1 MTILA
6 AGDPGT
12 FASVVARLREG
23 RPVVVP
29 TDTVYG
35 VAALVDGV
43 EHLRDLKRR
52 PTSRAIPLL
61 VGGPGDLDDLA
72 AEPSSAER
80 ALAEAFWP
88 GPLTIVVVARP
99 SRLRAMVSD
108 DDTVGVRCP
117 AASLVRSIAAEV
129 GPLPTTSANLHGEPT
144 PVDAAGVEAAF
155 GDPELLVVDGGRLS
169 GGASTVVRVLAGP
182 NPAVE
187 VLRDG
192 PIDGARLK
200 AVVAAAGS

>member
-1 MTILA
+1 VTILT
-6 AGDPGT
+6 AGDPGA
-12 FASVVARLREG
+12 FAAVVTRLREG

-35 VAALVDGV
+35 IAALVDGV
-43 EHLRDLKRR
+43 ERLRDLKHR
-52 PTSRAIPLL
+52 PASRAIPLL
-61 VGGPGDLDDLA
+61 VGGPADLDGLA
-72 AEPSSAER
+72 AEPSAAER
-80 ALAEAFWP
+80 ALADAFWP

-99 SRLRAMVSD
+99 SPLRAMVSD

-144 PVDAAGVEAAF
+144 PVDAAGVAAAL
-155 GDPELLVVDGGRLS
+155 GDPDLLVVDGGHLS

-182 NPAVE
+182 SPSVE
-187 VLRDG
+187 ILREG
-192 PIDGARLK
+192 PIDAARVQ